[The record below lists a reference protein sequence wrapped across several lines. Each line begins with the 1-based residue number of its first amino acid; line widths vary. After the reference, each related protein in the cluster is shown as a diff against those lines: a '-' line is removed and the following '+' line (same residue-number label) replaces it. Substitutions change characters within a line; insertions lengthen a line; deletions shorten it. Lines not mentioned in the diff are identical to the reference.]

1 MVDTEV
7 TRAAG
12 MEAIRVEGMEAI
24 RAEGMEA
31 IKVCVFWICFA
42 RKNILNID

>member
-31 IKVCVFWICFA
+31 IKVCVLDMFCKKKHI
-42 RKNILNID
+42 KH